1 LSRAII
7 TGINGAT
14 QIGLLIVK
22 SADGRPS
29 GFVRGA
35 FVIIET
41 IRARR
46 SFQDIAALDE
56 EAFPLDRA
64 SLIMA
69 LEEYPDLDVQEYLRK
84 LDTLA
89 ARAEVLI
96 GEDFDPTDTIECI
109 NQVLFVQEGLR
120 GNDEDYYD
128 PRNSFLNEV
137 LDRRLGIPISL
148 SVIFME
154 VAKRIGF
161 QIEGV
166 GFPGHFLVKHVD
178 NDRDII
184 VDPFNLGRILTPNDC
199 QELLDKVYNGTVSI
213 NASLLQPMN
222 KRTILTRM
230 LYNLKG
236 VYIQKEQKY
245 KALSVI
251 DRILMLNPWTPSEV
265 RDRGLLYMET
275 SLFAKALAD
284 LEAYLA
290 RAAAPED
297 QAYIKNH
304 IKLLRS
310 IVCEQN

>member
-1 LSRAII
+1 
-7 TGINGAT
+7 
-14 QIGLLIVK
+14 
-22 SADGRPS
+22 
-29 GFVRGA
+29 
-35 FVIIET
+35 VIIET
-41 IRARR
+41 IKARQ
-46 SFQDIAALDE
+46 SFRDIAELEE

-64 SLIMA
+64 ALTMA
-69 LEEYPDLDVQEYLRK
+69 LEEYPNLDVPEYLRR
-84 LDTLA
+84 LDTIA

-96 GEDFDPTDTIECI
+96 GQDPNPISKIEGM

-154 VAKRIGF
+154 VARRIGF
-161 QIEGV
+161 QINGL
-166 GFPGHFLVKHVD
+166 GFPGHFLVKHVAD
-178 NDRDII
+178 DRDII
-184 VDPFNLGRILTPNDC
+184 IDPFNLGRILTPNNC
-199 QELLDKVYNGTVSI
+199 QELLDKVYEGSVSM

-222 KRTILTRM
+222 KRAILTRM

-236 VYIQKEQKY
+236 VYIQKEQNY

-251 DRILMLNPWTPSEV
+251 DKILMLNPWTPSEV

-284 LEAYLA
+284 LEAYLE
-290 RAAAPED
+290 RAVAPED
-297 QAYIKNH
+297 SSYIQNH
-304 IKLLRS
+304 IKMLRS
-310 IVCEQN
+310 IVCEPN